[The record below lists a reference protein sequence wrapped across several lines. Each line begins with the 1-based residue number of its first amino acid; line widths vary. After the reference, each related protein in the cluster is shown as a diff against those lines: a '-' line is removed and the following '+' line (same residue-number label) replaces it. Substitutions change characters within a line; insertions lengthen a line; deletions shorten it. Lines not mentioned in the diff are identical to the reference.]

1 MFLDEVHRLTPEGQE
16 KLFTYLD
23 QGVIYRMGEPNVSRR
38 IKTRLFATT
47 EETTSHFLTTFIRRI
62 PIRIELPALNQR
74 SRNERLELVYSF
86 YRGTKKN
93 GEPFVSQWPS
103 FVTSSRSK
111 LIWKHRRA
119 EKYCQSFSGKSVC

>member
-86 YRGTKKN
+86 L
-93 GEPFVSQWPS
+93 
-103 FVTSSRSK
+103 SRNK
-111 LIWKHRRA
+111 
-119 EKYCQSFSGKSVC
+119 EKWGALCQSVAQFCHF